1 MPRLKWRLSTII
13 GPKTFFACLLV
24 SLIWAL
30 LPSDPHKWATS
41 TSVQAANSAG
51 AATGAARQPH
61 SPPKPGDLRQLT
73 IKELGNFEYDPED
86 KSAAIPADVRAL
98 EGMNVR
104 LQGFMIPTDQAEG
117 VSHFVLVPSLFSCCY
132 GQPPGVQHVIE
143 VTCAKGMT
151 VPFEVVEIYAQGTL
165 HVKEKRDG
173 GYVVSLFS
181 LDCTSMKRV

>member
-1 MPRLKWRLSTII
+1 MTRTI
-13 GPKTFFACLLV
+13 
-24 SLIWAL
+24 S
-30 LPSDPHKWATS
+30 
-41 TSVQAANSAG
+41 
-51 AATGAARQPH
+51 R
-61 SPPKPGDLRQLT
+61 PP
-73 IKELGNFEYDPED
+73 F
-86 KSAAIPADVRAL
+86 PADVQAL

-165 HVKEKRDG
+165 HVKVKRDG
-173 GYVVSLFS
+173 GYVVSLFRAS
-181 LDCTSMKRV
+181 IARA